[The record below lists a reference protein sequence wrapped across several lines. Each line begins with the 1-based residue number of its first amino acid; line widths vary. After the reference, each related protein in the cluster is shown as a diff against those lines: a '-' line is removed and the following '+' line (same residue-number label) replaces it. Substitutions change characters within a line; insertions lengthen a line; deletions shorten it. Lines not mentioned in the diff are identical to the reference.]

1 MLEKALGGGK
11 LYWGWMTFLLVVFIV
26 GFKYYLRQ
34 FDAGMAL
41 TGLGREVSYGLYAS
55 QFMFFAGV
63 SASTIAVTAAHHL
76 QIGKTPGRVA
86 VLAEFLSAVSAIIS
100 VVFLIANLGQPTR
113 LLNLLF
119 YPAFNSPLFWVL
131 TAMTINFALNISIG
145 WAALHAQYKDV
156 TPPDWIVLAVYV
168 SIPCALSIPIF
179 ISFMYSTAAGTS
191 TAVYAIT
198 AARYLASSFAGGL
211 LHLYV
216 FCFALKTVSKYDLG
230 EGALK
235 TLGTYAVIA
244 LVLNFVFMA
253 MQMVT
258 MPGTALTFFAG
269 GTLSAHPMASQL
281 YSPTYIEGSVVHGI
295 WAMGLM
301 ILTVLYR
308 VTVAVRAKA

>member
-11 LYWGWMTFLLVVFIV
+11 LYWGWMTFLLLVFIF

-34 FDAGMAL
+34 FGAGMAL

-63 SASTIAVTAAHHL
+63 SASMIAVTAGCHL
-76 QIGKTPGRVA
+76 QGGGKLGRVVVPA
-86 VLAEFLSAVSAIIS
+86 AFLSAVATIIS

-131 TAMTINFALNISIG
+131 TAMIINFALNVSIG
-145 WAALHAQYKDV
+145 WASLHAQYKDV
-156 TPPDWIVLAVYV
+156 APPDWIVLAIYV
-168 SIPCALSIPIF
+168 SIPCSLSIPIF
-179 ISFMYSTAAGTS
+179 TSLMYSTPVGTS
-191 TAVYAIT
+191 TAVYAIV

-211 LHLYV
+211 AHLYV
-216 FCFALKTVSKYDLG
+216 FCFVVKTVSKYDLG

-244 LVLNFVFMA
+244 LALNFVFMA
-253 MQMVT
+253 MQMVII
-258 MPGTALTFFAG
+258 PGTALTFFAG
-269 GTLSAHPMASQL
+269 GTLSAHPMASQF
-281 YSPTYIEGSVVHGI
+281 YTPTYIEGSVVHGI
-295 WAMGLM
+295 WAMGLI

-308 VTVAVRAKA
+308 VTVRVSTQR